1 MKSIN
6 PLSDINVSRILRLVW
21 KKKGI
26 SRVEIA
32 NTLNLDKSTVTKIVS
47 SLTDVGIVKEIAEGS
62 TGPQG
67 GRKPIYL
74 EISKSFACVGGI
86 EINPERFVCC
96 LINLQGEILF
106 QYQENFSPEIFA
118 ALQIEGVFQ
127 KAYNLILKESQKLGI
142 KMICVGLGFPALVNS
157 DKGLIESSVPLMIN
171 ENYPIVESLK
181 KYTNLPI
188 LIENDARCCCSG
200 ELMNQTEDFVNNSV
214 FVLAEYRLEQP
225 KSKSQKNLSIGLGLV
240 MDGKILKGPEFSAG
254 EFRSILWEPG
264 TTGQFL
270 SKEDNLTYQNND
282 SNPMESVFSELAMHI
297 AFLINIL
304 NLQCVFIGGI
314 EEKYIENLKK
324 VIKDRIL
331 VQWPYS
337 EKKNFLIRSASFKS
351 LAVAYGAA
359 ALCVDNLFYL
369 PKLDDFTKINYSIL
383 DYIFNTESQD
393 KL

>member
-47 SLTDVGIVKEIAEGS
+47 SLTDIGIVKEIAEGS

-188 LIENDARCCCSG
+188 
-200 ELMNQTEDFVNNSV
+200 
-214 FVLAEYRLEQP
+214 Y
-225 KSKSQKNLSIGLGLV
+225 
-240 MDGKILKGPEFSAG
+240 
-254 EFRSILWEPG
+254 
-264 TTGQFL
+264 
-270 SKEDNLTYQNND
+270 
-282 SNPMESVFSELAMHI
+282 
-297 AFLINIL
+297 
-304 NLQCVFIGGI
+304 
-314 EEKYIENLKK
+314 YIK
-324 VIKDRIL
+324 
-331 VQWPYS
+331 
-337 EKKNFLIRSASFKS
+337 
-351 LAVAYGAA
+351 
-359 ALCVDNLFYL
+359 
-369 PKLDDFTKINYSIL
+369 
-383 DYIFNTESQD
+383 
-393 KL
+393 